1 MATTKINLT
10 DHQRCVLRAASRSA
24 NLNVWPLPQR
34 LGLSKGSATIVVKGL
49 LKKGLIAE
57 RAALGHDAIWR
68 EAEDGRPMTLVITKD
83 GLAAVGM
90 LPEIADDRK
99 QTADQSAQKA
109 HDGAKRG
116 PTAPVS
122 ENQRRTPRAGSKL
135 AMLVELLERDEG
147 ATVEEAAAALG
158 WRPHTVRGVMSGALV
173 KRFGLRIVSEPIEGR
188 GRVYRAEG
196 DRPQTPTR
204 PEAQVNSSAA
214 DRGVATKVTH

>member
-1 MATTKINLT
+1 MITKINLT
-10 DHQRCVLRAASRSA
+10 GHQRCVLQAASHSA

-68 EAEDGRPMTLVITKD
+68 EVEDGRPMTLVITKA
-83 GLAAVGM
+83 GIAAVGM
-90 LPEIADDRK
+90 LPEVAGDRK
-99 QTADQSAQKA
+99 QAADEAAQKA

-122 ENQRRTPRAGSKL
+122 QNRQRRPRAGSKL
-135 AMLVELLERDEG
+135 AMLVELLERKEG
-147 ATVEEAAAALG
+147 VTVEEAAAALG
-158 WRPHTVRGVMSGALV
+158 WQQHTVRGVMSGASV
-173 KRFGLRIVSEPIEGR
+173 KRFGLQIVSEPIEGR

-196 DRPQTPTR
+196 DPAPD
-204 PEAQVNSSAA
+204 A
-214 DRGVATKVTH
+214 DKAGSTGR

>member
-1 MATTKINLT
+1 MITKINLT
-10 DHQRCVLRAASRSA
+10 DHQRCVLQTASCSA

-68 EAEDGRPMTLVITKD
+68 EAEDGRPMTLVITKA

-99 QTADQSAQKA
+99 QAADKSAQKA
-109 HDGAKRG
+109 HDGAKHG

-122 ENQRRTPRAGSKL
+122 QNQQRRPRAGSKL
-135 AMLVELLERDEG
+135 AMLVGLLERDGG
-147 ATVEEAAAALG
+147 ATVDEMAAALN
-158 WRPHTVRGVMSGALV
+158 WQHHTVRGVMSGALA
-173 KRFGLRIVSEPIEGR
+173 KKFGLVIVSEVTERR
-188 GRVYRAEG
+188 GRVYRINGAMEG
-196 DRPQTPTR
+196 DVSPSPCIAML
-204 PEAQVNSSAA
+204 P
-214 DRGVATKVTH
+214 GLGKGHLL

>member
-1 MATTKINLT
+1 
-10 DHQRCVLRAASRSA
+10 VLHAASRSA

-68 EAEDGRPMTLVITKD
+68 EAEDGRPMTLVITKA

-99 QTADQSAQKA
+99 QAADQSAQKA
-109 HDGAKRG
+109 HDGTKRG

-122 ENQRRTPRAGSKL
+122 QNQQRRPRAGTKL
-135 AMLVELLERDEG
+135 ATLIALLERDAG
-147 ATVEEAAAALG
+147 ATVEEAAVAVG
-158 WRPHTVRGVMSGALV
+158 WQQHTVRGVMSGTLV
-173 KRFGLRIVSEPIEGR
+173 KRFGLVIVSALTEGR
-188 GRVYRAEG
+188 GRVYRIEG
-196 DRPQTPTR
+196 
-204 PEAQVNSSAA
+204 
-214 DRGVATKVTH
+214 ATEQNASESDNAGETTSVPRIQE